1 MQDRKTLGGPL
12 AILDQDSKLTP
23 QQQRMVFH
31 STGLWAKIFF
41 KRAYGIWVGPRC
53 TRQCRHVLAI
63 GRRLSCPIDISRLLD
78 EVRLLGYNPSDRR
91 GLTRHVGSFQ

>member
-1 MQDRKTLGGPL
+1 MQDRKVLGGPL
-12 AILDQDSKLTP
+12 AILDQDSNLTP

-63 GRRLSCPIDISRLLD
+63 GRRLSRPIDISRLLH
-78 EVRLLGYNPSDRR
+78 EVRLLDEVYIPSA
-91 GLTRHVGSFQ
+91 GV

>member
-1 MQDRKTLGGPL
+1 MQDRKVLGGPL
-12 AILDQDSKLTP
+12 AILDRNSNLTP

-63 GRRLSCPIDISRLLD
+63 GRRLSRPIDISRLLH
-78 EVRLLGYNPSDRR
+78 EVRLLDEVYIPSD
-91 GLTRHVGSFQ
+91 GV

>member
-63 GRRLSCPIDISRLLD
+63 GRRLSRPIDISRLLH
-78 EVRLLGYNPSDRR
+78 EVRLLDEVYIPSA
-91 GLTRHVGSFQ
+91 GV

>member
-1 MQDRKTLGGPL
+1 MQDRKVLGGPL
-12 AILDQDSKLTP
+12 AILDRNSNLTP

-63 GRRLSCPIDISRLLD
+63 GRRLSRPIDISRLLH
-78 EVRLLGYNPSDRR
+78 EVRLLDEVYIPSA
-91 GLTRHVGSFQ
+91 GV